1 VTDQKWEKISSE
13 VAFHL
18 IERHAED
25 WSDAGRMMEAWRE
38 ATTTDLRKQL
48 AEALLDAER
57 AREERNR
64 EHVRLNA
71 EWMAKC
77 EELRKD
83 SERYRR
89 IRLGLSN
96 VHGDVYAMVFAGDG
110 DYPEDGDALDRAVDA
125 SLAKK
130 EGA

>member
-1 VTDQKWEKISSE
+1 MTDIEILIITYGEQTRWAGYYSEGVEADIKNEEAIST
-13 VAFHL
+13 L
-18 IERHAED
+18 TKLKAEID
-25 WSDAGRMMEAWRE
+25 
-38 ATTTDLRKQL
+38 
-48 AEALLDAER
+48 
-57 AREERNR
+57 
-64 EHVRLNA
+64 RLNA